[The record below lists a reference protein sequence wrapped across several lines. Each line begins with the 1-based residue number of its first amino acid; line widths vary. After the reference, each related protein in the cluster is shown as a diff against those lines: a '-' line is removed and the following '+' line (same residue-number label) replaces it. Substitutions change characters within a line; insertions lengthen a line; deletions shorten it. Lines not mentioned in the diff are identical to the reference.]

1 LLEGL
6 PDGLVDTFLSIVGE
20 FGEASTLVSARAQP
34 TSPKVDCSGK
44 RRMAGLLENLRF
56 LNLIFVGA
64 GGGAGPGGGLPP
76 LLNSTIC
83 TCMSS
88 SPIQLPILSFFRD
101 KKRVNK

>member
-1 LLEGL
+1 L

-64 GGGAGPGGGLPP
+64 GGGGRAGGRVTPSPKLYHMHMYV
-76 LLNSTIC
+76 LLAYSAANFE
-83 TCMSS
+83 
-88 SPIQLPILSFFRD
+88 LLSG
-101 KKRVNK
+101 